1 MPRSFVPT
9 DEQRRRVKMLASLGQ
24 RHEQIAMVVGIGST
38 TTLRKHFREELTR
51 GPAEAMANVRKTLF
65 QMATSGKHPAA
76 TMFWLKTRARWSE
89 QGREPEPEDAPKP
102 QCLVVQ
108 FVKPPRRS
116 EDGEIIA
123 EEPTEKKQEYEVIT
137 EEEFV
142 TRRRERKASKEGSR
156 GDTDEG
162 SFAHAPR
169 KRLSWTEVDERRSI
183 DSG

>member
-24 RHEQIAMVVGIGST
+24 RPKQIAMVVGIRST

-65 QMATSGKHPAA
+65 QMATSGRHPAA

-102 QCLVVQ
+102 QCLVVR
-108 FVKPPRRS
+108 FVKAPRRS
-116 EDGEIIA
+116 EDGEIIP

-137 EEEFV
+137 GEEF
-142 TRRRERKASKEGSR
+142 TKRRREKEASKESR

-169 KRLSWTEVDERRSI
+169 KRLPWTEVDERRSI

>member
-24 RHEQIAMVVGIGST
+24 RQEQIALVVGIGST

-65 QMATSGKHPAA
+65 EMATSGKHPAA

-89 QGREPEPEDAPKP
+89 QGREPEPEDAPKAP
-102 QCLVVQ
+102 CLVMQ
-108 FVKPPRRS
+108 FVKAPRRS

-137 EEEFV
+137 EEEFAK
-142 TRRRERKASKEGSR
+142 RPREEKTSNEWE

-162 SFAHAPR
+162 SFSHAPR
-169 KRLSWTEVDERRSI
+169 KRLPWTEVDERRSI

>member
-1 MPRSFVPT
+1 
-9 DEQRRRVKMLASLGQ
+9 
-24 RHEQIAMVVGIGST
+24 
-38 TTLRKHFREELTR
+38 
-51 GPAEAMANVRKTLF
+51 MANVRKTLF

-89 QGREPEPEDAPKP
+89 QGREPELEDAPKP
-102 QCLVVQ
+102 QCLVMQ
-108 FVKPPRRS
+108 FVKAPRRS

-137 EEEFV
+137 EEEYAK
-142 TRRRERKASKEGSR
+142 RRREKEASKKSR
-156 GDTDEG
+156 GETDEG

-169 KRLSWTEVDERRSI
+169 KRLPWAEVDELRSI